1 MEIGEIKHMLLHALT
16 EDSVAER
23 LDEAKSQQEVY
34 EILQEFSYFT
44 LTMDEFKQGIIALQ
58 NEEA

>member
-16 EDSVAER
+16 EDSLTER

-34 EILQEFSYFT
+34 GILQELSYFT
-44 LTMDEFKQGIIALQ
+44 LTMDEFKQGIEALQ
-58 NEEA
+58 KEEA